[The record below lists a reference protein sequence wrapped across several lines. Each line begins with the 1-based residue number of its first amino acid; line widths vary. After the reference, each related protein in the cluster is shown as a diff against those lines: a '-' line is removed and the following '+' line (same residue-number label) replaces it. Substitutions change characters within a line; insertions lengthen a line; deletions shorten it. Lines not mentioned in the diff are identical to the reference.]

1 MLELELR
8 GLWNWKA
15 QAQIRP
21 KKHPRKYKLS
31 KPGIEIF
38 FKMEELHNTIEY
50 YSKSRLQPTTLAINT
65 PTYEVDK
72 NNKAT
77 MHNNL
82 AQNQ

>member
-8 GLWNWKA
+8 GFWNWKA

-21 KKHPRKYKLS
+21 EKPPRKYKLS
-31 KPGIEIF
+31 KLGLEIF
-38 FKMEELHNTIEY
+38 LKRKNCA
-50 YSKSRLQPTTLAINT
+50 TLLKPLKVKIAT
-65 PTYEVDK
+65 YHFSYWHTTYEVDK

-77 MHNNL
+77 MHNIR

>member
-8 GLWNWKA
+8 GFWNWKA
-15 QAQIRP
+15 QAQIRLEKP
-21 KKHPRKYKLS
+21 PRKYKLS
-31 KPGIEIF
+31 KPGLEIF
-38 FKMEELHNTIEY
+38 FKKEELHNTIEY
-50 YSKSRLQPTTLAINT
+50 HSKSRLQPTTLAIDI

-77 MHNNL
+77 MHNIL